1 MTCQYVHALYGR
13 VGAIPTSLV
22 NQTVFRERAC
32 ASERGRGGRE
42 STGSLYPPWIVL
54 IFYNPGSL
62 TIVFFYWSINFLMSM
77 TRIPSSS
84 LTVMSVHLMSVC
96 DA

>member
-1 MTCQYVHALYGR
+1 MYIHALYGR

-42 STGSLYPPWIVL
+42 STGSLYPPWIIL
-54 IFYNPGSL
+54 IFCYLGSL
-62 TIVFFYWSINFLMSM
+62 PIVLFCWSINFLMSM
-77 TRIPSSS
+77 TRIPGSS
-84 LTVMSVHLMSVC
+84 LTVMSVNLVSVC